1 MRALNIAMRP
11 GFIVTAL
18 LASCGV
24 SPNATE
30 PAKDLPMSETR
41 AAKSATEV
49 HVTRGDIQ
57 ALLTGAGGTDM
68 TPVEKDGKQIGMALV
83 GADAGTTAA
92 RLGAATGDIIYS
104 IGGHPLDSIGAA
116 YRAGDLA
123 ARESRIEIRA
133 SRNGTPYTLLLI
145 VDK

>member
-1 MRALNIAMRP
+1 
-11 GFIVTAL
+11 
-18 LASCGV
+18 
-24 SPNATE
+24 
-30 PAKDLPMSETR
+30 MSETR
-41 AAKSATEV
+41 AAKSASEV
-49 HVTRGDIQ
+49 HVTRADIQ

-83 GADAGTTAA
+83 GADVGTPAA
-92 RLGAATGDIIYS
+92 RLGAVTGDIIYS
-104 IGGHPLDSIGAA
+104 IGGYPLDSIGAA

-145 VDK
+145 VDQ